1 VIDRMTVMEKVME
14 ANGIDLTKQIDAY
27 QPDEATQAKLDDMR
41 AKLLESVLTAL
52 KADIQQ

>member
-1 VIDRMTVMEKVME
+1 MTVMEKVME